1 MTCIFFLVISL
12 LAAQH
17 YASFFFTSENLS
29 HLISPNLGIS
39 SIASRRLCMIFVGLI
54 FSRIK
59 LPWIQTNIKHLK
71 HIKKAHLPLWL
82 FIIVGWIL
90 GSYIACLNTNCFIPD
105 YILLCLPPAAFFFNH
120 LSSKNEDKKPNL
132 PKETG
137 EDDKI
142 INQWF
147 HQEIPIFL
155 PEEDL
160 ISISPTAKGI
170 ADRVIANIE
179 NHTGTRIGVV
189 GEFGSGKSSMI
200 NLIGHYLSLTHNKKI
215 TIIICKI
222 DLWAFPSS
230 SVAQEN
236 ILRLILKTCSHY
248 FDIFP
253 CASMVTEWKDVIKNN
268 HWWLFLMT
276 IFGMCATFDHSIEI
290 LAGMLKRLNYHLV
303 LVIENI
309 DRKNDKEYCPKQIQA
324 LLEHLKLGLEC
335 TIIVAGSH
343 QAIDFTR
350 LCEYQI
356 PTRLIPHL
364 HLQNIFQKI
373 FNYHMPNA
381 YNWSQPKQCD
391 FSLFYHDITCRLDF
405 LSIWDLQRL
414 IGTPRN
420 LKHFLRQYH
429 EDWNYLKG
437 EVDYWDFFLLKLVQ
451 IALPESYD
459 FIAAHRTILIDI
471 TNEFTHKNAPPLNQ
485 DLSNLKKK
493 FLMHRDNLG
502 TKAIIFDKIFR
513 LLFGDKIYKKF
524 ELPVFR
530 LLGWPN
536 NLRQRISSHPHP
548 TNYLDRV
555 YRGTIEANEI
565 SDKEID
571 SMLQQW
577 RSKHNKK
584 LLVMLEDP
592 LADLKFG
599 SYYEK
604 VIELDNVELLELLR
618 QIIIY
623 RSLDKNR
630 NAVVIDFAA
639 PCRSAKSALIVLQEH
654 CFHRFFNSSDTFFN
668 WVVSLV
674 EELCKINLQSATKCI
689 RRFLGNENF
698 ANQVSSDQWKFL
710 KTSIETTVFTKVKNN
725 SKELAL
731 LFPKNDL
738 YALYRYLLFLSST
751 KEILQ
756 SHPSSEY
763 PEIIFPHWI
772 KNSLDE
778 VLFDSKIKEK
788 PLLQVIGILFKNP
801 FDDTTHGRQ
810 GMQLREEQV
819 FSIFPNR
826 EIDIMKLI
834 VETDFSNTIL
844 ANQSKK
850 IKTLAQD
857 WIEKNNSI
865 TSKL

>member
-17 YASFFFTSENLS
+17 YASFFLTSENLS

-39 SIASRRLCMIFVGLI
+39 SITSRRLCMILVAWF

-59 LPWIQTNIKHLK
+59 LPWIQSNIRHLK
-71 HIKKAHLPLWL
+71 HIISTPPLWL
-82 FIIVGWIL
+82 FIMIGWIL
-90 GSYIACLNTNCFIPD
+90 GSHTAYLNTNCFTLD
-105 YILLCLPPAAFFFNH
+105 YILLCLPSVVFFYNH
-120 LSSKNEDKKPNL
+120 LSSKQNEEKKSHL
-132 PKETG
+132 RKEGT
-137 EDDKI
+137 ENYKI
-142 INQWF
+142 IKQWSY
-147 HQEIPIFL
+147 QEIPIFS

-160 ISISPTAKGI
+160 ISISLEAKRI
-170 ADRVIANIE
+170 ADRILESIE
-179 NHTGTRIGVV
+179 NHTGRRIGVV

-276 IFGMCATFDHSIEI
+276 IFGMCTTFDQSIQI
-290 LAGMLKRLNYHLV
+290 LARMLQKLNYHLV
-303 LVIENI
+303 IVIENI
-309 DRKNDKEYCPKQIQA
+309 DRRNDKEYCPKQVQA
-324 LLEHLKLGLEC
+324 LLERLKLGLEC

-343 QAIDFTR
+343 QAIDFSR
-350 LCEYQI
+350 LCESRI
-356 PTRLIPHL
+356 PMGLISHL
-364 HLQNIFQKI
+364 VLQNILQEI
-373 FNYHMPNA
+373 FNYHMPNT
-381 YNWSQPKQCD
+381 YNWFQPKQCD
-391 FSLFYHDITCRLDF
+391 FSLFYHDITCRLNF
-405 LSIWDLQRL
+405 FSIWDLRML

-420 LKHFLRQYH
+420 LKHLLRQLH

-437 EVDYWDFFLLKLVQ
+437 EVDYWDFFLVKLLQ

-459 FIAAHRTILIDI
+459 FIAAHSTTLIDI
-471 TNEFTHKNAPPLNQ
+471 TNEWTHKNATPLNE

-493 FLMHRDNLG
+493 FLMHRDKLG
-502 TKAIIFDKIFR
+502 TKTIIFDKIFR

-530 LLGWPN
+530 IQGWPN
-536 NLRQRISSHPHP
+536 NLRQRISSYPHP

-555 YRGTIEANEI
+555 YRGNIEINELT
-565 SDKEID
+565 DKKIN

-577 RSKHNKK
+577 RSKQDKE
-584 LLVMLEDP
+584 LLVMLQDP

-604 VIELDNVELLELLR
+604 IIELDDIELLELLR

-630 NAVVIDFAA
+630 NPVVIDFAA

-654 CFHRFFNSSDTFFN
+654 CFHRFFNSSNTFFN
-668 WVVSLV
+668 WVVSLI

-689 RRFLGNENF
+689 SQFLGNENF

-710 KTSIETTVFTKVKNN
+710 KRSIETTVSTKVKNN

-738 YALYRYLLFLSST
+738 YALYRYLIFLSST

-756 SHPSSEY
+756 PHSSPEY

-772 KNSLDE
+772 KTSLDE

-801 FDDTTHGRQ
+801 FHDTTHDRQ

-850 IKTLAQD
+850 IKSLAQN
-857 WIEKNNSI
+857 WIEK
-865 TSKL
+865 TVQ